1 MVVSTVTPTAERP
14 RKRSIKSSGGTKAT
28 KKMKGNEG
36 DKSIEEGEIDDEN
49 EMDEAN
55 FGEGETEDMEIAEY
69 DEGVVKMDSDHD
81 KEDNKPD
88 QQGNEA
94 TTGDAILI
102 EEVDA
107 DQFDDQDLPL
117 TSHYIVIEP
126 ND

>member
-1 MVVSTVTPTAERP
+1 
-14 RKRSIKSSGGTKAT
+14 
-28 KKMKGNEG
+28 MKGNEG

-94 TTGDAILI
+94 TTGAAILI

>member
-14 RKRSIKSSGGTKAT
+14 RKRSIKSSGRTKAT

-94 TTGDAILI
+94 TTGAAILI